1 MRTLVSVYIFVYV
14 LVPTTTSNVT
24 LEVMLIFF
32 FFEMES
38 LIGPQLSKQASIGN
52 LPVSASSELGLQM
65 WVTTLGTAGL
75 GPHAF
80 QTSTYWLG
88 YVTSHKVSCYKIVI

>member
-1 MRTLVSVYIFVYV
+1 MCTLVPVYIFVYV

-24 LEVMLIFF
+24 PEVMLIFI
-32 FFEMES
+32 FEMES